1 MWICVKE
8 SMVALLS
15 GEVVFPGNESVTETC
30 FSCRIFIIGTEIKDG
45 CYFLLSEKYLVKND
59 FPD

>member
-1 MWICVKE
+1 
-8 SMVALLS
+8 MVALLS
-15 GEVVFPGNESVTETC
+15 GEVVFPGNESVMETC